1 MCALSRLALIGL
13 AIIATTRRCGRP
25 RFRRTVDK
33 EAARA

>member
-1 MCALSRLALIGL
+1 MCALTRLTLIGL

-33 EAARA
+33 ETARA